1 MARVSLLAS
10 TAAHA
15 GAASPTH
22 APVPRWEPGSLNGS
36 LGQWLLVPVFL
47 LGAAA
52 AGMLST
58 LSHRT
63 TVAAL
68 AGLAVMAWVWARPA
82 VAAYLVIG
90 VTPLT
95 AGIDR
100 GLALPLF
107 RPSEALALLVGLALA
122 SRGLAR
128 WRAGRLPVMRLDRV
142 EASML
147 LLAVTSSVV
156 PLLWMTVRQREI
168 THDDLLYALVMW
180 KYLGVYAIVR
190 FSVTT
195 VPQVRRC
202 LWLSV
207 AAATVVAGIAILQSL
222 GLFGVPRLLA
232 TYYVSFGHTKAFQAR
247 GGSTL
252 ALPAAAADLL
262 IYNLAVAT
270 GLMLRVRKYRPML
283 AAAAALLIV
292 GVLSAGEFSSAV
304 GLLVGVICL
313 AIVTGNPRL
322 LGYFLLAAATGS
334 QIMRPVIDRRLSG
347 FGSASGLPAS
357 WTGRLRN
364 LRTYFWPK
372 LFSDWNI
379 LFGVRPSARVPV
391 ASQATGY
398 VWIESGYTWLLWGG
412 GIPLLASFLF
422 FVQAS
427 VQRGWRAAR
436 RDRDAVSAAGIAAFV
451 AVIVTTVLMAFDP
464 HLTYRGS
471 AEALFCL
478 LALALP
484 RNKRAVDGGGQ
495 PPRAAKEDRYPAIGG
510 KR

>member
-1 MARVSLLAS
+1 MLRSPVLA
-10 TAAHA
+10 AAN
-15 GAASPTH
+15 GGTTP
-22 APVPRWEPGSLNGS
+22 PVHRPAPRWEPGAPGGG
-36 LGQWLLVPVFL
+36 LGRRVAPPALLA
-47 LGAAA
+47 GAAG
-52 AGMLST
+52 AGIAST
-58 LSHRT
+58 LSHGM
-63 TVAAL
+63 AIGAL
-68 AGLAVMAWVWARPA
+68 AALAVMAWVWTRPA
-82 VAAYLVIG
+82 VAAYLVIV

-100 GLALPLF
+100 GLALPLL
-107 RPSEALALLVGLALA
+107 RPSEALLLLVGGALA
-122 SRGLAR
+122 ARSLAR
-128 WRAGRLPVMRLDRV
+128 WRTGSLPAGRLDRV

-147 LLAVTSSVV
+147 LLAVTSSAV
-156 PLLWMTVRQREI
+156 PLLWMTLRQRPI
-168 THDDLLYALVMW
+168 TNDDLLYALVMW

-195 VPQVRRC
+195 EPQVRRC

-207 AAATVVAGIAILQSL
+207 LAACVVAGIAGLQSL

-232 TYYVSFGHTKAFQAR
+232 TYYAPFGYTEAFKAR

-252 ALPAAAADLL
+252 GLPAAMADLL
-262 IYNLAVAT
+262 IYNLAIAT
-270 GLMLRVRKYRPML
+270 GLLLRGRRYRPML
-283 AAAAALLIV
+283 VGAMALLIV
-292 GVLSAGEFSSAV
+292 GVLSAGEFSSAI
-304 GLLVGVICL
+304 GLLVGVLCT

-334 QIMRPVIDRRLSG
+334 QVMRPVIDKRLSA
-347 FGSASGLPAS
+347 FGSVSGLPVS

-379 LFGVRPSARVPV
+379 VLGVRPAARVPV

-412 GIPLLASFLF
+412 GIPLVASFVF
-422 FVQAS
+422 FVQSAA
-427 VQRGWRAAR
+427 QRGWRAAR
-436 RDRDAVSAAGIAAFV
+436 HGRDAVSVAGIAAFV
-451 AVIVTTVLMAFDP
+451 AVIVATVLMAFDP

-471 AEALFCL
+471 AEALFGL

-484 RNKRAVDGGGQ
+484 RAGRVPTDAGDL
-495 PPRAAKEDRYPAIGG
+495 PIGG
-510 KR
+510 RR